1 MRRERQQG
9 LLSRLGRYECD
20 CCKAGRDV
28 YDCPVCEAQD
38 VIEAQDAE
46 IERLREQNEAL
57 QALYEQRRDL
67 LRSCDTEV
75 RRLRADLAA
84 ATPQEDDRG

>member
-1 MRRERQQG
+1 MSDIVER
-9 LLSRLGRYECD
+9 LRS
-20 CCKAGRDV
+20 
-28 YDCPVCEAQD
+28 EAD
-38 VIEAQDAE
+38 AHADGDWSDRVIRKHFTDAADE

-84 ATPQEDDRG
+84 ATPQEDDRAE